1 MSYAESCDGCLR
13 IPYWSNPRMLHK
25 GEPTGKLTEDN
36 ARVIL
41 EQAERVS
48 KFR

>member
-1 MSYAESCDGCLR
+1 VR
-13 IPYWSNPRMLHK
+13 IPYWSNPRVTYR
-25 GEPTGKLTEDN
+25 GEPTGTVVNDN